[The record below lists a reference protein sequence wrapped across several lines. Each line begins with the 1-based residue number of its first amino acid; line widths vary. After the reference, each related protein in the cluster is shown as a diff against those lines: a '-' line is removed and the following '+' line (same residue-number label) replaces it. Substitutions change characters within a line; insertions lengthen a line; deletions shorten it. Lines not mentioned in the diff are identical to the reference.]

1 MAISK
6 VLRPLA
12 VNIER
17 KQHDHMGDP
26 KRLNVINK
34 QNNGRIRF
42 FSSHSYIQ
50 NAVSRGAQSFV
61 PLKLLP
67 LVRYPTQSLNL
78 GYYEI
83 LTWNRLLGNGFK
95 SWPFLRKQEKEEL
108 PKTLYKSNKF
118 AFKLVN
124 KILESESFLVY
135 SLRQSWEIAY
145 NQARKHLTLKKTL
158 RKLLK
163 ARKKPRTPDVPASF
177 MFQSPSVV
185 CLLVLRS

>member
-6 VLRPLA
+6 VLRTL
-12 VNIER
+12 VVHIER

-83 LTWNRLLGNGFK
+83 LT
-95 SWPFLRKQEKEEL
+95 
-108 PKTLYKSNKF
+108 
-118 AFKLVN
+118 
-124 KILESESFLVY
+124 
-135 SLRQSWEIAY
+135 
-145 NQARKHLTLKKTL
+145 
-158 RKLLK
+158 
-163 ARKKPRTPDVPASF
+163 
-177 MFQSPSVV
+177 
-185 CLLVLRS
+185 